1 VQDQIIDEV
10 LSGAFS
16 LEWTQNPRPL
26 DFLAAALFVR
36 GEAITRPMAFF
47 SAYFDS
53 SGDGVNQPRVV
64 VSGYIANYGQW
75 KLFEKSWDLAH
86 SDFGLNRPFH
96 MSEFVAALERPESY
110 KKQKNARQ
118 DYLNI
123 AATPDRAMAF
133 LRILTNIQMCG
144 VICGIST
151 IIDMKIYDSVDSVLD
166 LRKAVP
172 PYALGA
178 RMCIANVRS
187 WEKYFRVSEPV
198 ECVFEEG
205 DLEQGKF
212 TNLMID
218 EGEACPI
225 YKKKDDFAALQGADM
240 YAWEQTHFLRKYGI
254 NPQMEARQE
263 FGMLLHAIPKI
274 HTHAPVEVLIN
285 LCHAKGIEVK
295 K

>member
-1 VQDQIIDEV
+1 
-10 LSGAFS
+10 
-16 LEWTQNPRPL
+16 
-26 DFLAAALFVR
+26 
-36 GEAITRPMAFF
+36 MAFF

-86 SDFGLNRPFH
+86 SDFEVCRPFH
-96 MSEFVAALERPESY
+96 MAEFVAALERPESY
-110 KKQKNARQ
+110 KLQKKARQ
-118 DYLNI
+118 DYIKI
-123 AATPDRAMAF
+123 AENPDRAAAF
-133 LRILTNIQMCG
+133 LRTLTNIQMCG
-144 VICGIST
+144 VVCGVSA
-151 IIDMKIYDSVDSVLD
+151 IIDMQIYDSVNSILD
-166 LRKAVP
+166 LRKVVP

-178 RMCIANVRS
+178 RMCIANVRA
-187 WEKYFRVSEPV
+187 WEKYFRVNDPV

-254 NPQMEARQE
+254 NPEMEARRE

-274 HTHAPVEVLIN
+274 HTHATVEVLIN
-285 LCHAKGIEVK
+285 LCHAKGIEVRK
-295 K
+295 